1 MTLKIKAKDPFG
13 ILRENLEKYKI
24 SAPKNSPPFLGGALG
39 YLTYDLGLIL
49 EKKIKI
55 RPKQELGLPDAV
67 FGFYNT
73 VIIIDHL
80 ASRIY
85 ICASGF
91 PERKSSLER
100 SLAGTNLKKMHNLIS
115 KVLSEKAKINQGPFS
130 FEHKTVESNFS
141 ESGYI
146 RAIKK
151 AKEHIRCGD
160 IYQVNLSQRFHTE
173 TNLSGVQ
180 IYQRLR
186 SLSGACFNAYFNT
199 GDSEILSSSPE
210 RFLSLRNNR
219 AVTRPMKGTRRRSQS
234 KKQDVFLKKE
244 LLNSPKDKAELMMI
258 TDLERNDLGKVCNY
272 DSIKVIKLR
281 EIEAYKT
288 VYQATSTIEGKLY
301 KDKDRVDLLRAC
313 FPGGS
318 ITGCPKIRAMEIIEE
333 LEPDRRSIYTGVLGY
348 LSFSGDMDFNILI
361 RTILKKGN
369 DLYFGAGGGIVT
381 DSDPQEEYQETLV
394 KAKAIFKAL
403 GTSSEPIG
411 SRRYR

>member
-1 MTLKIKAKDPFG
+1 MTLKIKARDPFG
-13 ILRENLEKYKI
+13 ILRGHLEKYKI

-39 YLTYDLGLIL
+39 YLTYDLGAIL
-49 EKKIKI
+49 EKKIRI
-55 RPKQELGLPDAV
+55 MPKQELGLPDAV

-73 VIIIDHL
+73 IVIIDHL
-80 ASRIY
+80 LSRFY

-91 PERKSSLER
+91 PERKTSLEH
-100 SLAGTNLKKMHNLIS
+100 SLAKTNLKKMHNLIS
-115 KVLSEKAKINQGPFS
+115 GVFSQENRNNQSPFY
-130 FEHKTVESNFS
+130 FEHKAVESNFS
-141 ESGYI
+141 QAEYI

-151 AKEHIRCGD
+151 AKEYIRCGD
-160 IYQVNLSQRFHTE
+160 IYQVNLSQRFHTK
-173 TNLSGVQ
+173 TNLSGAQ

-186 SLSGACFNAYFNT
+186 RSSKACFNAYFDA

-219 AVTRPMKGTRRRSQS
+219 AVTRPMKGTRPRSKN
-234 KKQDVFLKKE
+234 KKQDIFLKKE
-244 LLNSPKDKAELMMI
+244 LLDSPKDKAELMMV

-272 DSIKVIKLR
+272 DSIKVTRLR

-288 VYQATSTIEGKLY
+288 VYQATSTVEGSLY
-301 KDKDRVDLLRAC
+301 KDKDRIDLLRAC

-318 ITGCPKIRAMEIIEE
+318 ITGCPKIRAMQIIEE

-394 KAKAIFKAL
+394 KAEAIFKAL
-403 GTSSEPIG
+403 GT
-411 SRRYR
+411 R